1 MKSNI
6 AVSIQARLLTIARE
20 RGEEF
25 NLLLTRYA
33 MERFLYRLS
42 VSEAGNRYLLK
53 GALLFSLWFDSPH
66 RPTRDIDL
74 LEIGMANETYTISAI
89 KEICRVRAADGIRFD
104 PDSISVEQIR
114 EDDVYGGLRVKING
128 RLGNTRC
135 NVQVDIGFGDAVTP
149 GPEEIDFPVIL
160 AEQPVIK
167 LRAYPRSTMIAEK
180 LEAIVSLGMAN
191 SRVKDYYDLF
201 ALAGEDLPPESIAE
215 AIVATFNRRRTPLP
229 EDTPLGLSDEFAG
242 DDGKRAMW
250 SAFRSRNRIAAPEL
264 GHVVNGI
271 RSFVTEP
278 LRLAREQRH

>member
-1 MKSNI
+1 MKDSS
-6 AVSIQARLLTIARE
+6 AVSIQARLLAIARE

-42 VSEAGNRYLLK
+42 VSEAGHRYLLK

-74 LEIGMANETYTISAI
+74 LEIGVANEAYTISAI
-89 KEICRVRAADGIRFD
+89 KEICGIRAADGIQFD
-104 PDSISVEQIR
+104 PDSIRVEEIR

-128 RLGNTRC
+128 SLGKTRC

-149 GPEEIDFPVIL
+149 GPEKIDFPVIFS
-160 AEQPVIK
+160 EQPVIK
-167 LRAYPRSTMIAEK
+167 LRAYTRSTMIAEK

-201 ALAGEDLPPESIAE
+201 ALAGENLPPESIAA
-215 AIVATFNRRRTPLP
+215 AIVATFNRRRRPLP

-242 DDGKRAMW
+242 DDVKRTMW
-250 SAFRSRNRIAAPEL
+250 AAFLSRNRITAPEL
-264 GHVVNGI
+264 DQVVKSI
-271 RSFVTEP
+271 RDFVAEP
-278 LRLAREQRH
+278 LRLARESK